1 MMFPTTAMGQFGD
14 KFRKAREGKELS
26 LDDVSNVTKISAR
39 MLQAIEEEHF
49 DQLPGGVFNKGF
61 IRAYAKHLGLDSEDA
76 VTDYLACL
84 RQAQIDSHAGW
95 DPEKPSEVRTAT
107 KSVIAAPS
115 KPAVNVKAPVE
126 VPAKIQV
133 PAKVQEEL
141 PDLQLPRAEHVRQ
154 ARKEYL
160 GRPSTG
166 PSWKLIAVAVLIVVT
181 ASILW
186 MRRNRAPR
194 SVAANSTAPATV
206 ATPAPTSV
214 PPASATTSVHPVSTA
229 SSASPITSANASPR
243 PTTPAAQQP
252 AATQVMAATQTT
264 AVMQKTA
271 ATHATPSAPAPP
283 TIDPNQVKVEKKG
296 DVTIRS
302 FGAAATAPTDKPAA
316 TLSLVVRATE
326 NSWISVTSDGQLVT
340 QETLIAPAHPT
351 FRFSREL
358 VVRVGNAAGVTFLW
372 NGQELP
378 PQGAESEAKTFT
390 FDSQGMHVAAAAQIP
405 SQN

>member
-1 MMFPTTAMGQFGD
+1 MGQFGD
-14 KFRKAREGKELS
+14 KFRKAREGKDLS

-39 MLQAIEEEHF
+39 MLKAIEEEHF
-49 DQLPGGVFNKGF
+49 EQLPGGVFNKGF

-76 VTDYLACL
+76 VNDYLACL

-95 DPEKPSEVRTAT
+95 DSEKPSDVRTAA
-107 KSVIAAPS
+107 KSAIAAPP
-115 KPAVNVKAPVE
+115 KPAVSAQAPAD
-126 VPAKIQV
+126 VPAKEV
-133 PAKVQEEL
+133 PVKVEEEL
-141 PDLQLPRAEHVRQ
+141 PHLQLPRAEHIRP

-160 GRPSTG
+160 GRPSAG
-166 PSWKLIAVAVLIVVT
+166 PSWILIAVAVLILIT
-181 ASILW
+181 SSILW
-186 MRRNRAPR
+186 MRRNRAARP
-194 SVAANSTAPATV
+194 VAANSTPPAAVT
-206 ATPAPTSV
+206 TPAPIATTS
-214 PPASATTSVHPVSTA
+214 PAPTTTSVHPVSTA
-229 SSASPITSANASPR
+229 SQSASPITSAAASPR

-252 AATQVMAATQTT
+252 AATATIAAIHPT
-264 AVMQKTA
+264 
-271 ATHATPSAPAPP
+271 APAPTPP
-283 TIDPNQVKVEKKG
+283 TIDPNQVRVEKKG

-302 FGAAATAPTDKPAA
+302 FGVTNTAPTEKPAA

-378 PQGAESEAKTFT
+378 PQGAEAEAKTFT
-390 FDSQGMHVAAAAQIP
+390 FDSQGMHVAAATQTP
-405 SQN
+405 TQN